1 MSHQRILLR
10 RNTKRSQILRQ
21 TKPVQ
26 LAKSGARGPRGDLF
40 EKTISISFIVPAD
53 HVKIMH
59 DNTTLLGVDITI
71 ELTGDI
77 LTI

>member
-10 RNTKRSQILRQ
+10 RNTATTKILRQ
-21 TKPVQ
+21 TKPVL
-26 LAKSGARGPRGDLF
+26 LAKSGARGPRGDMF
-40 EKTISISFIVPAD
+40 EKTISIGFIVPAD

-59 DNTTLLGVDITI
+59 DNTTLLGVDISI